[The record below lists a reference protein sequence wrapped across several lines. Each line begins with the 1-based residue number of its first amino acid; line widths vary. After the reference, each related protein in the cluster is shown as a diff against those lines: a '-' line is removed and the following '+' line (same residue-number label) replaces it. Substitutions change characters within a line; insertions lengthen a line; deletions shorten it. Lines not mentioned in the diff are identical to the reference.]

1 MGACPSGTRLEVVC
15 RMRSLAPHD
24 RPREKL
30 ERFGAAVLGD
40 NELLAVVLG
49 HGTPGSSA
57 LDVANGVAGGVH
69 GLTRLVDGQLRDVT
83 GIGAA
88 QAARV
93 AAAIELGRR
102 TLARPPAERP
112 QLASPRAAAG
122 YLLPVYGAGAVER
135 FGVVLLDSKHRVL
148 RTAVLS
154 VGTLD
159 ASLVHPREVFRV
171 AASGAAAAIVMFH
184 NHPSG
189 DPSPSA
195 DDVSLTTR
203 LVEAGV
209 VMGIGVLDHL
219 VLADTRYYSFKE
231 SGRL

>member
-154 VGTLD
+154 VGT
-159 ASLVHPREVFRV
+159 ARRQ
-171 AASGAAAAIVMFH
+171 SG
-184 NHPSG
+184 
-189 DPSPSA
+189 PSA
-195 DDVSLTTR
+195 RGVPGGGVGGRGGHRHVSQSP
-203 LVEAGV
+203 VG
-209 VMGIGVLDHL
+209 
-219 VLADTRYYSFKE
+219 
-231 SGRL
+231 